1 MIHEILESNQFIT
14 LIALLLIMSVIVTK
28 FSSRLGVPSLSL
40 FIGVGML
47 VGSDGLNFLSF
58 NNAEV
63 AQMVGILAL
72 IVILFEGGMQT
83 KWSAIRPV
91 AAPSVTLATLG
102 VVLTSGIVG
111 IAAKFILDLPW
122 VEAFL
127 LGSIVGSTD
136 AAAVFAVLKGKNI
149 RNKLEATLEAE
160 SGSNDPMAVFLTI
173 SFIQVIT
180 ADETNIWGMIGS
192 FFWQMGGG
200 LVIGLLLGYGASFAL
215 NRINLDSSGLYPI
228 FALGFAFLTYGASS
242 LIQAS
247 GLLAVYVAA
256 VLIGN
261 AELAYRYSIL
271 RFHEGFG
278 WMAQILMFILLGLF
292 VYPSEVFALPV
303 IMDGLLI
310 SFVLIVIARPVAT
323 FLSLLFFKFDWKE
336 KTFLSWAG
344 LRGAVPI
351 VLAIFPLLAGIEQ
364 SPLIFNIVFFIVLV
378 STVVQGSTIT
388 RVAERFNLV
397 SEKSTNPIH
406 SLELISM
413 GKTNVEMMEYEITE
427 RNYVVGQSLEHL
439 ELPDK
444 ALISAIIRGGDVITP
459 YGQSTI
465 QAGDTLYIM
474 VSKRVK
480 KEVIELLEAGTEY
493 NKVEKTAENEKNR
506 A

>member
-1 MIHEILESNQFIT
+1 MIHEVFESNQFIM
-14 LIALLLIMSVIVTK
+14 LVSLLLIMSVIVTK
-28 FSSRLGVPSLSL
+28 FSSRLGVPSLVL
-40 FIGVGML
+40 FIAVGMA
-47 VGSDGLNFLSF
+47 VGSDGLNLLYFD
-58 NNAEV
+58 NAEV
-63 AQMVGILAL
+63 AQIVGIFAL
-72 IVILFEGGMQT
+72 IIILFEGGMQT
-83 KWSAIRPV
+83 KWKAIQPV
-91 AAPSVTLATLG
+91 IAPSVTLATLG
-102 VVLTSGIVG
+102 VVLTSSLVGVSAKYILGISW
-111 IAAKFILDLPW
+111 I
-122 VEAFL
+122 EALL

-160 SGSNDPMAVFLTI
+160 SGTNDPMAVFLTI
-173 SFIQVIT
+173 SFIQVLT
-180 ADETNIWGMIGS
+180 LNETNFMGMVGS

-200 LVIGLLLGYGASFAL
+200 LAVGLIVGYGASFAL

-247 GLLAVYVAA
+247 GLLSVYVAA
-256 VLIGN
+256 VIIGN

-292 VYPSEVFALPV
+292 VFPSDVFTGPV

-310 SFVLIVIARPVAT
+310 ALVLIFLARPAAT
-323 FLSLLFFKFDWKE
+323 FISLIFFKFTFKE
-336 KTFLSWAG
+336 KLFLSWAG

-351 VLAIFPLLAGIEQ
+351 VLAIFPLLADVENSQ
-364 SPLIFNIVFFIVLV
+364 LMFNIVFFIVII
-378 STVVQGSTIT
+378 STLVQGSSIT
-388 RVAERFNLV
+388 WVAEKLKLV
-397 SEKSTNPIH
+397 SEKKTNPIH

-413 GKTNVEMMEYEITE
+413 GKANVELMQYDVNS
-427 RNYVVGQSLEHL
+427 RNLIVGQSLENM

-444 ALISAIIRGGDVITP
+444 ALINAIIRNGEVITP
-459 YGQSTI
+459 YGQTTI

-474 VSKRVK
+474 VTKRVK
-480 KEVIELLEAGTEY
+480 KEVKALLEAVSEEEVKE
-493 NKVEKTAENEKNR
+493 NSHNEKNR